1 MDGLSSPRHEQII
14 VDVYFPLQSDI
25 MPSFLTQHSRDE
37 KVLGTRDVVYQ
48 ASNRVDF
55 SITSVHF
62 FEKGKSQSKQILLW
76 SCLLTYGRPV

>member
-48 ASNRVDF
+48 ASNSGIGLTF
-55 SITSVHF
+55 QLLKSISL
-62 FEKGKSQSKQILLW
+62 KKRKK
-76 SCLLTYGRPV
+76 PK